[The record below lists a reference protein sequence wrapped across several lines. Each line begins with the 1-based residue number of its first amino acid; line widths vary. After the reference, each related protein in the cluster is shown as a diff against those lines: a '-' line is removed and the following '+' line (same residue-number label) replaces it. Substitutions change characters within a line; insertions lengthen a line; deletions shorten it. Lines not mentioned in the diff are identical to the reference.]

1 MEKYENI
8 NGGFPPINLQEI
20 KKDNRK
26 NTPITKEGAIK
37 ERAFSA
43 NSLNNVNIQ
52 NIIKSKKENFIKS
65 KDDTLDIIDSL

>member
-1 MEKYENI
+1 MDKYENI
-8 NGGFPPINLQEI
+8 NGGFPPINLQETKKEDVKKNISI
-20 KKDNRK
+20 K
-26 NTPITKEGAIK
+26 K

-65 KDDTLDIIDSL
+65 KDETLDIIDSL

>member
-8 NGGFPPINLQEI
+8 NGGFPPINLQETIKENI
-20 KKDNRK
+20 KKDISIK
-26 NTPITKEGAIK
+26 K
-37 ERAFSA
+37 ERAFLA